1 MEPTTPRKRRSP
13 LVRYA
18 PFIVIAVVIVIVAIV
33 AIAGGG
39 DDDNGKVTTGTGGNQ
54 PASEVPV
61 QFQAATKDGTVNN
74 YTWQDS
80 CDKTTGRVSMPILT
94 PPPCVPKFTGTN
106 GGALGDSV
114 TADTIRIGYYIAKP
128 DPQQDALLQLAGAY
142 DPPAKLEATYKGY
155 AKIFEDL
162 FELYGRKV
170 ELVKIQG
177 TGLATDETAAK
188 ADADKAAKQEHVFAV
203 MGGPAQAKSFSE
215 ELAANHVLCIGTCII
230 AQPQSYYQKHSPY
243 MWPVGPSPD
252 QTSQTMVEYL
262 TKQLMDK
269 NAIYA
274 GDPAFH
280 DKKRTFALLSYD
292 TLDGQYKDSWDNFV
306 LQLKDAG
313 IPLKLHKNYFLDIS
327 KIPETA
333 HEIAVALKQVDATT
347 VIFTGDPIMPKYFTE
362 QSKIQNYFP
371 EWVMAGTVFA
381 DTSVFARTFD
391 QDEWA
396 HAFGLQL
403 TPARVPQEKN
413 QAYTLNKWYYGRPPA
428 AENAYAV
435 VLGNVD
441 LLFAG
446 LQTAGPHLTP
456 DNFRAGM
463 YAIAPQDDATDTID
477 TVTTYGE
484 HGFWPT
490 QDPAGLDNM
499 GLLWWN
505 PKAKG
510 EDETGAVGDGM
521 YELVNGGRR
530 YVSGQWPTEPLPLFD
545 TKGAVTIYDNPPPQ
559 LTPKQYPPP
568 AGSPQATTG

>member
-39 DDDNGKVTTGTGGNQ
+39 DDNGKVTTGTGGNQ

-61 QFQAATKDGTVNN
+61 QFQAAQQNNTTGN

-80 CDKTTGRVSMPILT
+80 CDKTTGRVSMPVLGPT
-94 PPPCVPKFTGTN
+94 PCVPKFTGTN
-106 GGALGDSV
+106 GGALSDSV

-142 DPPAKLEATYKGY
+142 DPPAKVEATYREY
-155 AKIFEDL
+155 TRIFQRL

-230 AQPQSYYQKHSPY
+230 AQPQSYYKKHSPY

-252 QTSQTMVEYL
+252 QTSEMMVEYIQ
-262 TKQLMDK
+262 KQLLGK
-269 NAIYA
+269 NAVYA
-274 GDPAFH
+274 GDPSFH
-280 DKKRTFALLSYD
+280 SEKRTFALLSYD

-313 IPLKLHKNYFLDIS
+313 VPLKLHKNYFLDIS

-333 HEIAVALKQVDATT
+333 HEIAVALKQANATT

-371 EWVMAGTVFA
+371 EWIMAGTVFA

-391 QDEWA
+391 QDEWK

-403 TPARVPQEKN
+403 TPARVPESKN
-413 QAYTLNKWYYGRPPA
+413 DAYTFHQWYYGTPPP
-428 AENAYAV
+428 AENAFAV
-435 VLGNVD
+435 ILGNIQV
-441 LLFAG
+441 LFSG

-463 YAIAPQDDATDTID
+463 YGIAPDADATDTIA
-477 TVTTYGE
+477 TVTTYGD
-484 HGFWPT
+484 HQFWPSPP
-490 QDPAGLDNM
+490 DPAGLDNM

-521 YELVNGGRR
+521 YELVDGGRR
-530 YVSGQWPTEPLPLFD
+530 YVHGQWPTEPLPLFD
-545 TKGAVTIYDNPPPQ
+545 TKGAVTIYDNPPPA
-559 LTPKQYPPP
+559 LTPKQYPPLP
-568 AGSPQATTG
+568 GSPAAAKG